1 VTFFDEDDV
10 QVGELTNDRT
20 GWTVGG
26 GAEWMFAPHWSVFAE
41 YNFMGFGTRSEAFTT
56 CGQRRKQTTVLSRG
70 RDNSVLCCTPKHIFV
85 WSPFRRKTGLCA
97 AYMLPNEDL
106 HFILQKACGAYRP

>member
-1 VTFFDEDDV
+1 MSPAHKLVKSPMTC
-10 QVGELTNDRT
+10 T

-56 CGQRRKQTTVLSRG
+56 CGVVNCAVGSQRQSEPPGCPSRAE
-70 RDNSVLCCTPKHIFV
+70 L
-85 WSPFRRKTGLCA
+85 
-97 AYMLPNEDL
+97 
-106 HFILQKACGAYRP
+106 